1 MDLKEYVS
9 KNKKQITG
17 WRDYLKQ
24 VDWTTIEVYKRTE
37 DGKGEVLDEK
47 KTSEKKKREF
57 KLQHGIANNVYKRL
71 KHLTETYNIDRKKPQ
86 YISFLNLCLS
96 VLNTFIKTAEEYDLN
111 IDLLSIESDF
121 LREQELELQTD
132 IFGKVSK
139 IREDLTDLDIS
150 TDSEVGTINFHTDK
164 KAPLILHEKLSVIYP
179 QILDKVK
186 ELGVD
191 PEREPPQ
198 VMHIHNKKPPVWDME
213 RHYFEQDRP
222 TLQYWFDEINKCKKG
237 VTVDGVY
244 ISGWMYFHINHFVT
258 KYPTVEVNPKTGLE
272 EQKDITGIP
281 PLRDNEWWIINDNY
295 EEARRTNKMMF
306 IAATRRAAKTTLNTS
321 HIGWCVVTGR
331 QNILL
336 AGGSSDDLGHIK
348 DNFEVLEQSISPALR
363 WHNLVNDWTKFVDLG
378 IKTKEGKN
386 IIIARIK
393 VVNLDGGADKK
404 SESLA
409 GFTPSAVIID
419 EIMKIRFKKQLEGL
433 RPALGGGGSMNR
445 CVVMLTGTA
454 GSSELAQD
462 AFDYLRDPDMY
473 DVLNMNW
480 ELFNSRVPEE
490 YRTWKERP
498 FGTFLPGQ
506 MSVKTGIVKQDSD
519 LAAYLKL
526 EGKNLS
532 KIKLKVTDWKQS
544 LEVIKADRK
553 KKEKD
558 LEAYTKEVLYHP
570 ICPSD
575 MLLSGKV
582 NPFPV
587 AEAIAHRE
595 RLKAEGGRGTKC
607 YLTQNPET
615 GEIEIQL
622 SNNPLP
628 DYPWKGGFIDA
639 PVVLYEPLPKEKP
652 ADNLY
657 TSSLDDYKQDE
668 AGTDSVGSFHIY
680 KVDVG
685 MDKNCGKIVAS
696 LATRPDPHGKFHRQ
710 IYLLQQAFNAR
721 CLMEN
726 ADMDYKTYL
735 EGKRVADIWLQ
746 ETLDFDSD
754 MTRQGTNRRKYGWTP
769 TPKNKKNLLS
779 QFINYCKR
787 EFTTYNEDGDEIT
800 VLGVERIDDIG
811 LLDEIIAYSEDNN
824 VDRIT
829 SAMGCLGFE
838 SYLSANYLLPNFNKN
853 LIERRES
860 NRRTNNSRPRGG
872 MFPGRGVGLFR

>member
-1 MDLKEYVS
+1 MGKVY
-9 KNKKQITG
+9 
-17 WRDYLKQ
+17 
-24 VDWTTIEVYKRTE
+24 TIEVGVEFPFVGGDDTFKVNVEFTDKEMDEIIQGGIRLMHKDSMDIGSYE
-37 DGKGEVLDEK
+37 FIEVLSKSAYNKLNAIAEK
-47 KTSEKKKREF
+47 VATEKWGDKM
-57 KLQHGIANNVYKRL
+57 LIANSAR
-71 KHLTETYNIDRKKPQ
+71 YN
-86 YISFLNLCLS
+86 YFLP
-96 VLNTFIKTAEEYDLN
+96 D
-111 IDLLSIESDF
+111 
-121 LREQELELQTD
+121 
-132 IFGKVSK
+132 
-139 IREDLTDLDIS
+139 DIS
-150 TDSEVGTINFHTDK
+150 NAIFDS
-164 KAPLILHEKLSVIYP
+164 P
-179 QILDKVK
+179 
-186 ELGVD
+186 
-191 PEREPPQ
+191 
-198 VMHIHNKKPPVWDME
+198 
-213 RHYFEQDRP
+213 
-222 TLQYWFDEINKCKKG
+222 
-237 VTVDGVY
+237 
-244 ISGWMYFHINHFVT
+244 
-258 KYPTVEVNPKTGLE
+258 EVNEIK
-272 EQKDITGIP
+272 
-281 PLRDNEWWIINDNY
+281 N
-295 EEARRTNKMMF
+295 RRN
-306 IAATRRAAKTTLNTS
+306 
-321 HIGWCVVTGR
+321 
-331 QNILL
+331 
-336 AGGSSDDLGHIK
+336 
-348 DNFEVLEQSISPALR
+348 
-363 WHNLVNDWTKFVDLG
+363 
-378 IKTKEGKN
+378 
-386 IIIARIK
+386 
-393 VVNLDGGADKK
+393 
-404 SESLA
+404 
-409 GFTPSAVIID
+409 
-419 EIMKIRFKKQLEGL
+419 
-433 RPALGGGGSMNR
+433 
-445 CVVMLTGTA
+445 
-454 GSSELAQD
+454 
-462 AFDYLRDPDMY
+462 
-473 DVLNMNW
+473 
-480 ELFNSRVPEE
+480 
-490 YRTWKERP
+490 
-498 FGTFLPGQ
+498 
-506 MSVKTGIVKQDSD
+506 
-519 LAAYLKL
+519 
-526 EGKNLS
+526 
-532 KIKLKVTDWKQS
+532 
-544 LEVIKADRK
+544 

-622 SNNPLP
+622 SNNQLP

-657 TSSLDDYKQDE
+657 VSSLDDYKQDE

-685 MDKNCGKIVAS
+685 MDKNCGKIVES

-860 NRRTNNSRPRGG
+860 NRRTNNNIYLEIFINSYI
-872 MFPGRGVGLFR
+872 FN